1 MNTFHRRPY
10 PLDKA
15 HTCQSQTMSRSH
27 FDRWKSWTLDSDA
40 MGPLKK
46 KRMRLRDESRK
57 EKKLDKMAKSVW
69 SAGNIHSSI
78 LTLPVHFF
86 FFFIRSAQKHSF
98 ATTMPKDEFE
108 ILLLHTCGKSEGS
121 NDSFEVIPKRF
132 QGGIRDSLRNVRVNR
147 FSAR

>member
-1 MNTFHRRPY
+1 MNTFYRRPY

-86 FFFIRSAQKHSF
+86 SSSSDQLKSIHLQQRCRKMSLKFFFFILAGR
-98 ATTMPKDEFE
+98 
-108 ILLLHTCGKSEGS
+108 
-121 NDSFEVIPKRF
+121 
-132 QGGIRDSLRNVRVNR
+132 VRVQTIHLR
-147 FSAR
+147 SFRKGSREASVTH